1 MAFGTTTRIHVVASF
16 AFIQH
21 PYVTLPVTSLCR
33 LVVRLTLRPANQA
46 HSPDLARR

>member
-1 MAFGTTTRIHVVASF
+1 MAFVNDHAYPCRCSF